1 MKRMIALSLA
11 AMAVLPWGR
20 AVADDISLDSAP
32 AVVVKTTPVAGA
44 TGVDTALAELQV
56 TYSKAMQ
63 DGSWSWSTWGPE
75 NFPDTTGQPRY
86 LADGRTCV
94 LPVKLQPGKFYA
106 IWLNSEKFRNF
117 KDTAGRPA
125 VPYLLSFST
134 GGTAPASEAAPDG
147 TAAGTAPVPTYE
159 VNKAV
164 AEFPIAEDL
173 STPET
178 ACAAWQRASASK
190 DAQALSRL
198 SWVPLDPAQEA
209 AWYRQEET
217 RDPEGLA
224 VYLKALAD
232 SRIVAVQTWQ
242 GDLANVV
249 TFLPFP
255 EGQGRDP
262 FSARVFGRRGGEW
275 KNLGEDRLPDLETAK
290 ANFLQKKAAMRQ
302 QFAGLKATNAPRADT
317 ENAAPAAEPY
327 LSRLNA
333 DQRLVL
339 EWSNRQFRS
348 FFDAR
353 TFEGW
358 SAKERDELE
367 TRLIDALKGPQ
378 NRDYY
383 QAINT
388 LAALRS
394 QKAVPA
400 LRGIAADRREKDN
413 RDRWMAIRALGIIG
427 DKSVV
432 PELVH
437 LVYHANVNT
446 RWWAQISLVR
456 LTGQNFE
463 KDWKAWGA
471 WWNSQNGQ
479 PSFQPEMVRWYSD
492 PQWSDPAQIEKNL
505 AESDEKFFA
514 RLRPASGEGKSQE

>member
-1 MKRMIALSLA
+1 MKRMIALALA
-11 AMAVLPWGR
+11 VTAVLPLRR
-20 AVADDISLDSAP
+20 AVAAEISLDSAP
-32 AVVVKTTPVAGA
+32 PVVVKTTPVAGA
-44 TGVDTALAELQV
+44 TDVDAGLAEIQV

-63 DGSWSWSTWGPE
+63 DGNWSWCTWSQENYPE
-75 NFPDTTGQPRY
+75 TTGKPRY

-106 IWLNSEKFRNF
+106 IWLNSEKFKNF
-117 KDTAGRPA
+117 KDGQGRAA
-125 VPYLLSFST
+125 VPYLLTFST
-134 GGTAPASEAAPDG
+134 GGAAQS
-147 TAAGTAPVPTYE
+147 AGTTPDAVSANAAEVRTYE

-164 AEFPIAEDL
+164 AEFPVTEDL

-178 ACAAWQRASASK
+178 ACVAWQRANANK
-190 DAQALSRL
+190 DAQAISRL
-198 SWVPLDPAQEA
+198 SWVPLDPAGQE
-209 AWYRQEET
+209 AWYRNEQT

-224 VYLKALAD
+224 VYLKAVAE
-232 SRIVAVQTWQ
+232 SKIVAVQIWR
-242 GDLANVV
+242 GELANVV
-249 TFLPFP
+249 AFLRFP
-255 EGQGRDP
+255 EGKGRAP
-262 FSARVFGRRGGEW
+262 YSARCFGRIGGEW
-275 KNLGEDRLPDLETAK
+275 KNLGEDRLPDLESAK
-290 ANFLQKKAAMRQ
+290 ANFEQKTDGLFL
-302 QFAGLKATNAPRADT
+302 QFAGLKAQLAAAAGRPTAAADSY
-317 ENAAPAAEPY
+317 ES
-327 LSRLNA
+327 LLNA

-339 EWSNRQFRS
+339 DWSNRQFRS

-358 SAKERDELE
+358 SAKERSDLE

-400 LRGIAADRREKDN
+400 LLGIAADRREKDN

-432 PELVH
+432 PEFVH

-456 LTGQNFE
+456 LTGQNFG
-463 KDWKAWGA
+463 KDWQAWGA
-471 WWNSQNGQ
+471 WWNAQNGQ
-479 PSFQPEMVRWYSD
+479 PPFQPEIVHWYRD
-492 PQWSDPAQIEKNL
+492 PQWSDPAQLEKNL

-514 RLRPASGEGKSQE
+514 SLRPTAEAKSQE

>member
-1 MKRMIALSLA
+1 MKRIVALALA
-11 AMAVLPWGR
+11 VTAVLPLGR
-20 AVADDISLDSAP
+20 AVADEISLDSAP
-32 AVVVKTTPVAGA
+32 PVVVKTAPVAGA
-44 TGVDTALAELQV
+44 TGIDAGLAEIQV

-63 DGSWSWSTWGPE
+63 DGNWSWCTWSQENYPE
-75 NFPDTTGQPRY
+75 TTGKPRY

-106 IWLNSEKFRNF
+106 IWLNSEKFKNF
-117 KDTAGRPA
+117 KDAEGRPA
-125 VPYLLSFST
+125 VPYLLTFST
-134 GGTAPASEAAPDG
+134 GGTAQSTDTKPGAGSANVAA
-147 TAAGTAPVPTYE
+147 VQTYE
-159 VNKAV
+159 VNKVV
-164 AEFPIAEDL
+164 ADFPTAEDL

-178 ACAAWQRASASK
+178 ACAAWQRANANK
-190 DAQALSRL
+190 DAQAISRF
-198 SWVPLDPAQEA
+198 SWVPLDPAGQE
-209 AWYRQEET
+209 AWYRNQQT

-224 VYLKALAD
+224 VYLKAVAE
-232 SRIVAVQTWQ
+232 SMIVAVQTWR
-242 GDLANVV
+242 GELANVI

-255 EGQGRDP
+255 EGKGRDP
-262 FSARVFGRRGGEW
+262 FSARVFGKLGGEW
-275 KNLGEDRLPDLETAK
+275 KNLGEDRLPDLESAK
-290 ANFLQKKAAMRQ
+290 ANFEQKKAGMFQ
-302 QFAGLKATNAPRADT
+302 QFAALKAQH
-317 ENAAPAAEPY
+317 AAPSAPGQPAAAEAY
-327 LSRLNA
+327 VSLLNA

-339 EWSNRQFRS
+339 DWSNRQFRS

-358 SAKERDELE
+358 SAKERSDLE

-400 LRGIAADRREKDN
+400 LLGIAADRREKDN

-432 PELVH
+432 PEFVH

-456 LTGQNFE
+456 LTGQNFG

-471 WWNSQNGQ
+471 WWNAQNDQ
-479 PSFQPEMVRWYSD
+479 PPFKPEMVRWYSD
-492 PQWSDPAQIEKNL
+492 PQWGDPAQLEKNL

-514 RLRPASGEGKSQE
+514 RLRPAAEAKSQE